1 MKPTISFGCTKYY
14 NHFICAM
21 KTLDS
26 INHWSETHQSIW
38 LDFIR
43 TILGVFLLVKGVS
56 FTVDFDR
63 FHTILMNSQFK
74 WVAAGLVH
82 YVIFSHIVGG
92 LLIAIGLKTRVAVLF
107 NLPILLGAVIFINAK
122 HGFFSGQSELGI
134 SLAILIL
141 LIFFLIYGSG
151 KYSID
156 KYMET
161 HTFY

>member
-1 MKPTISFGCTKYY
+1 
-14 NHFICAM
+14 M

-26 INHWSETHQSIW
+26 INHWGETHQSIW
-38 LDFIR
+38 FDLIR
-43 TILGVFLLVKGVS
+43 IILGVFLLVKGLL

-63 FHTILMNSQFK
+63 FHTILLNSQF
-74 WVAAGLVH
+74 AFIEAGLVH

-92 LLIAIGLKTRVAVLF
+92 LFIALGLKTRIAVLI

-122 HGFFSGQSELGI
+122 HGFFTGDSELGI
-134 SLAILIL
+134 SIAILIL
-141 LIFFLIYGSG
+141 LIFFLFYGSG

-156 KYMET
+156 RYMDT